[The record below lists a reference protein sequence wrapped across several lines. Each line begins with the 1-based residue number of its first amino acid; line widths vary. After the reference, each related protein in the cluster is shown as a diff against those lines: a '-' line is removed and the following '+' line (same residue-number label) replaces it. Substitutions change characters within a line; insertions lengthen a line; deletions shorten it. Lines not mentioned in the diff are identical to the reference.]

1 MSADERRERV
11 LSSLVDPFRSLLE
24 TRYPQILKAA
34 TDSFQDDTD
43 AVEPTCKVNA
53 LIEWGAMAPSTK
65 VAVRLTR
72 PAKLKD
78 ASADIVAFDPTT
90 LPQPAGHYK
99 VAR

>member
-11 LSSLVDPFRSLLE
+11 LSSIVEQFRSLLE

-53 LIEWGAMAPSTK
+53 LIKWDAMAPSTK
-65 VAVRLTR
+65 IAVRLTWS
-72 PAKLKD
+72 AKFKD
-78 ASADIVAFDPTT
+78 ESDDIVDFEQTK
-90 LPQPAGHYK
+90 LPLQEGS
-99 VAR
+99 

>member
-11 LSSLVDPFRSLLE
+11 LSSIVEQFRSLLE

-53 LIEWGAMAPSTK
+53 LIEWDAMAPSTK
-65 VAVRLTR
+65 NRTGGLIVM
-72 PAKLKD
+72 
-78 ASADIVAFDPTT
+78 ADPEK
-90 LPQPAGHYK
+90 G
-99 VAR
+99 RGM

>member
-11 LSSLVDPFRSLLE
+11 LSSIVDQFRSLLE

-53 LIEWGAMAPSTK
+53 LIEWDAMAPSTK
-65 VAVRLTR
+65 VAVRLTWS
-72 PAKLKD
+72 AKFKD
-78 ASADIVAFDPTT
+78 ESDDIVDFEQTK
-90 LPQPAGHYK
+90 LPLQEES
-99 VAR
+99 

>member
-11 LSSLVDPFRSLLE
+11 LSSIVEQFRSLLE

-53 LIEWGAMAPSTK
+53 LIEWDAMAASTK
-65 VAVRLTR
+65 VAVRLTWS
-72 PAKLKD
+72 AKFKD
-78 ASADIVAFDPTT
+78 ASDDIVDFEQGKLALGKDETP
-90 LPQPAGHYK
+90 
-99 VAR
+99 

>member
-11 LSSLVDPFRSLLE
+11 LSSIVEQFRSLLD

-53 LIEWGAMAPSTK
+53 LIEWDAMAPSTK
-65 VAVRLTR
+65 VAVRLTWS
-72 PAKLKD
+72 AKFRD
-78 ASADIVAFDPTT
+78 ESDDIVDFEQTK
-90 LPQPAGHYK
+90 LPLQEGS
-99 VAR
+99 